1 MIPKAL
7 RKERCN
13 QTAAANPN
21 EAIAV
26 HTVSSGRAFRL
37 TDVMFSNSDPGM
49 GLRLYDTTTVTTA
62 ALSAGTQKMFFT
74 GNPVML
80 TNIQNGPE
88 FRSAVSA
95 VMYDPASATALPTY
109 AVWIGGY
116 ER

>member
-1 MIPKAL
+1 
-7 RKERCN
+7 
-13 QTAAANPN
+13 
-21 EAIAV
+21 
-26 HTVSSGRAFRL
+26 
-37 TDVMFSNSDPGM
+37 
-49 GLRLYDTTTVTTA
+49 
-62 ALSAGTQKMFFT
+62 MFFT